1 MNKLTTLA
9 VLAIAVWALTT
20 PVAFAATQSTAPITI
35 TAQVNSALSISV
47 NLFKNS
53 VSVPNDIPD
62 NAINFGNL
70 NNDLGTGNLRSTT
83 TGSTGTGNVTA
94 LISAVSSG
102 VQYTIT
108 QTGTQLTSGVN
119 TIPSGATTV
128 VPIYTTADNGG
139 AALVGTMGTNGSWVG
154 TKTLYT
160 SNAAGA
166 LRVIQAIYSVTD
178 DPAAGSTAV
187 VPLSQA
193 AGTYTGTVTFT
204 VTA

>member
-35 TAQVNSALSISV
+35 TAQVNGALSISV

-53 VSVPNDIPD
+53 VSVANDIPD

-128 VPIYTTADNGG
+128 VPQYIPADNGG

-193 AGTYTGTVTFT
+193 AGTYAGTVTFT

>member
-35 TAQVNSALSISV
+35 TAQVNGALSISV

-53 VSVPNDIPD
+53 VSVANDIPD

-128 VPIYTTADNGG
+128 VPIYTPADNGG